1 MNGVPPGKM
10 RFGGQAISNQQG
22 PNQPPVPLVAGW
34 MLKSATLNGRDV
46 LDLPLDVSIGR
57 SVDGVVLTF
66 TDRMAELSGAVLD
79 AAGATNADLFVM
91 LLPAD
96 CAYWAAPT
104 SRRFRA
110 PVTTGLDGRYRFPNL
125 PAGDYLLVA
134 LGDVDGLDT
143 TDPNVLEQLAAG
155 GIKITIA
162 DGEKKTQD
170 IRTR

>member
-1 MNGVPPGKM
+1 
-10 RFGGQAISNQQG
+10 
-22 PNQPPVPLVAGW
+22 

-57 SVDGVVLTF
+57 SIDGVVLTF

-79 AAGATNADLFVM
+79 AAGATNADLYVM

-96 CAYWAAPT
+96 RAYWATPT